1 MVLTL
6 SQVTYVKAQNDPVME
21 TYVVLARVHDHWRPH
36 NSHLIISI
44 FTCWPMP
51 SVHFSNTTVE
61 EFYKYEEGS
70 NSNAFYYLNN
80 FDSLPVSG
88 VTLFELTGKV
98 LIFFP

>member
-1 MVLTL
+1 
-6 SQVTYVKAQNDPVME
+6 
-21 TYVVLARVHDHWRPH
+21 
-36 NSHLIISI
+36 
-44 FTCWPMP
+44 MP